1 MSQPDPDQRDDDGRP
16 HIADL
21 VVADMIERK
30 AIGVS
35 RYGVPLRPHN
45 GRDPLQ
51 DLYEELLDACNYVK
65 QRLVED
71 EEARNAERS

>member
-30 AIGVS
+30 QIGIG

-45 GRDPLQ
+45 GRDALQ
-51 DLYEELLDACNYVK
+51 DAYEECLDLCVYLRQK
-65 QRLVED
+65 I
-71 EEARNAERS
+71 EEEKDSG